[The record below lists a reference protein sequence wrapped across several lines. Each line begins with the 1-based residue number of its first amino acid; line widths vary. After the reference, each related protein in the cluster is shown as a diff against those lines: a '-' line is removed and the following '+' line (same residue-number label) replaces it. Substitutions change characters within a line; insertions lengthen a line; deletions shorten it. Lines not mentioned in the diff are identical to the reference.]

1 MSASMEQSRKLEMR
15 DTTTAR
21 MDVAVDAEGNCIMG
35 QDFNMELSSFSGID
49 GTGTFPATSIPNT
62 RKIYIVPVAFSQLY
76 I

>member
-1 MSASMEQSRKLEMR
+1 MEQSRKLEMR